1 MAKILIV
8 DDNATNR
15 KLLVTILGHEG
26 HAIFEAVDGEDGLSM
41 ARAEEPDL
49 VISDILMPSMD
60 GFEFVRRLR
69 ADPKLSHTAVI
80 FHTAHYH
87 EREARQLAQSC
98 QVARVVLNPSVAAEI
113 LGAVRETLAGTPTRS
128 ADSGMVEFDREHL
141 QLLTNKLSQHAGEL
155 RAANARLAAL
165 TELNVQLASERDPFK
180 LLDNVCNSARSL
192 LGSKYAVLAVGDVT
206 TDETLMFSTSGL
218 NLGVHAPARP
228 RLNSG
233 ALGRV
238 VTQRQ
243 PWRISGSRALQ
254 VDSGLPDSYPEASA
268 FLAVPLS
275 SLTRTYGWLCLA
287 DKIGA
292 DGFSVDDE
300 EAARVLGALV
310 GRIYE
315 YGKLFRDVQDHS
327 TRLQVEMAR
336 RERATSELRASEER
350 FRQVADNIQDVFF
363 IMTADYSQT
372 LYVSPAYEQIWGQP
386 CSSLY
391 ENPTA
396 WANAIHPDDK
406 DRVRAE
412 TQWDAG
418 GTATNGEIEYRIIRP
433 DRAIRWILTRTYK
446 IPGDEATPAR
456 SVEVAADITERRQ
469 AEARVEH
476 LNRVYAMLSGI
487 NSLIVR
493 ATERDQL
500 LREACRL
507 AVDSGHF
514 RGAWCGWYDATGE
527 VTPVAWAG
535 DAPNLVARVR
545 PEGAPG
551 SHGDTIFTKVL
562 QLNKPV
568 ICDDLGVVITRRLD
582 LQEMIGRGYRAMVV
596 LPLVIA
602 DTAVGCLTL
611 VTDQLDFFDDEE
623 MRLLNELASDISF
636 ALDHIRKA
644 DKLNYFAYYDALT
657 GLANRTFFHQRLAQY
672 VSTAQRNNDK
682 LALVIMDPQR
692 LESIND
698 TFGRH
703 MGDQV
708 LRQIAERF
716 SSSVGEVNK
725 IGRLSG
731 EHFAAVIE
739 DIHYEGDVARTLE
752 EWWKRCW
759 DAPFILDGH
768 EMRMSATAGIAVFP
782 ADGSDA
788 EALLRNAD
796 AALKK
801 AKLTGRKHLFYTRGL
816 SEGIV
821 ERHSLE
827 TKLHHALEHD
837 EFVLHYQPKV
847 DLLTRRITGVEALL
861 RWQSPEGG
869 LVAPMKFI
877 PLLEETGMIAQV
889 GLWVLR
895 QACSDRSLW
904 LERGL
909 SAPRIAVNVSTVQL
923 RRDDFIRSTSNIL
936 RASGSEAGI
945 DIEVTESMIM
955 NDIIDSTAKLATL
968 RDLGV
973 RVSIDDFGTGYS
985 SLAYLAKL
993 PVEELKIDRSFVAS
1007 MLDDSTALTLVSTI
1021 ISLAHALKLE
1031 VVAEGVETEE
1041 QAKTLQLLRCDQM
1054 QGYLISKPLSFID
1067 MTAYL
1072 GTSRKAVA

>member
-8 DDNATNR
+8 DDNATIR
-15 KLLVTILGHEG
+15 KLVATILGHEG
-26 HAIFEAVDGEDGLSM
+26 HAIFEAEDGEDGLTV
-41 ARAEEPDL
+41 ARTEQPDL

-69 ADPKLSHTAVI
+69 ADTQLSHTPVI

-87 EREARQLAQSC
+87 EREARQLAHSC
-98 QVARVVLNPSVAAEI
+98 QVARVVVKPSAAAEI
-113 LGAVRETLAGTPTRS
+113 LGAVRETLAGTPPRS
-128 ADSGMVEFDREHL
+128 NDVSMVDFDREHL
-141 QLLTNKLSQHAGEL
+141 QLLTNKLSQHSGEL
-155 RAANARLAAL
+155 RAANTRLAAL

-180 LLDNVCNSARSL
+180 LLDSVCNGARNL
-192 LGSKYAVLAVGDVT
+192 LGSKYAVLAIGEMT

-218 NLGVHAPARP
+218 NFGSLAPARP

-233 ALGRV
+233 ALGKV
-238 VTQRQ
+238 VTEQR
-243 PWRISGSRALQ
+243 PWRVSGSKGLHA
-254 VDSGLPDSYPEASA
+254 DSGLPDSYPAASA

-275 SLTRTYGWLCLA
+275 SLSRTYGWLCLA

-292 DGFSVDDE
+292 DGFSAEDE
-300 EAARVLGALV
+300 EAAVMLGALV

-315 YGKLFRDVQDHS
+315 NGKLFREVQDHS
-327 TRLQVEMAR
+327 ARLQVEMAS
-336 RERATSELRASEER
+336 RERAMSELRASEER

-363 IMTADYSQT
+363 IMSADFSQT
-372 LYVSPAYEQIWGQP
+372 LYVSPAYEHIWGQP

-396 WANAIHPDDK
+396 WTNAIHPDDK
-406 DRVRAE
+406 ERIRAE
-412 TQWDAG
+412 TEQYSAG
-418 GTATNGEIEYRIIRP
+418 AASSGKIEYRIVRP
-433 DRAIRWILTRTYK
+433 DGTIRWILTRTYR
-446 IPGDEATPAR
+446 IPAEEGMPAR
-456 SVEVAADITERRQ
+456 AVGVATDITERRQ

-476 LNRVYAMLSGI
+476 LNRVYAMLSGV

-507 AVDSGHF
+507 AVDSGQF

-535 DAPNLVARVR
+535 DAPNLVPRVW
-545 PEGAPG
+545 PEVAPD
-551 SHGDTIFTKVL
+551 SHGDTIFTRVL

-568 ICDDLGVVITRRLD
+568 ICDNLGVVITRRLD
-582 LQEMIGRGYRAMVV
+582 LQEMIARGHRAMVV

-602 DTAVGCLTL
+602 DIAVGCLTL

-636 ALDHIRKA
+636 ALDHIGKA

-672 VSTAQRNNDK
+672 VSTAQRSSGK

-703 MGDQV
+703 IGDQL

-716 SSSVGEVNK
+716 SASVGDVNK

-731 EHFAAVIE
+731 EHFAAIIE

-759 DAPFILDGH
+759 DAPFLLDGH
-768 EMRMSATAGIAVFP
+768 EMRISATAGIAVFP
-782 ADGSDA
+782 ADGGDA
-788 EALLRNAD
+788 EALLKNAD
-796 AALKK
+796 AALKN
-801 AKLTGRKHLFYTRGL
+801 AKLTGRKYLFYTRGL
-816 SEGIV
+816 SEGIS

-847 DLLTRRITGVEALL
+847 DLLTRRLTGIEALL

-869 LVAPMKFI
+869 LVPPMKFI

-895 QACSDRSLW
+895 QACADRSLW

-923 RRDDFIRSTSNIL
+923 RRDDFIRTTSNIL
-936 RASGSEAGI
+936 RASGGEAGI

-955 NDIIDSTAKLATL
+955 NDIIDSTAKLTTL

-1007 MLDDSTALTLVSTI
+1007 MLGDPTALTLVSTI

-1041 QAKTLQLLRCDQM
+1041 QARTLQLLRCDQM
-1054 QGYLISKPLSFID
+1054 QGYLISKPLSFDD

-1072 GTSRKAVA
+1072 GTSRKMA